1 MSIQKF
7 LMPQE
12 EIRFSGPL
20 VTYGGTAYSTVVT
33 SSRLVLLRSTGLV
46 FKDHFVVSERL
57 DAIKHIK
64 WAETGIVFK
73 EGAIV
78 CVAEGRELAMTGPL
92 EQLRA
97 FYMSLLQATGRA

>member
-1 MSIQKF
+1 MSVQKF

-20 VTYGGTAYSTVVT
+20 VSFGGTEYSTYVT
-33 SSRLVLLRSTGLV
+33 TSRLLLVRSTGLV
-46 FKDHFVVSERL
+46 FKDYFVVSERL
-57 DAIKHIK
+57 DGIKHIK
-64 WAETGIVFK
+64 WSETGIIFK

-78 CVAEGRELAMTGPL
+78 CVAEGREVAMQGPL

-97 FYMSLLQATGRA
+97 FYMSLLQATGRT